1 MLLPT
6 KSQKKYPIIYPMTP
20 PKTENSVQ
28 IILIKSHLFF
38 FAKTIGIKKI
48 SGGIGKIIDS
58 KNENKLKSF
67 TEFLFFDTFNVLSII
82 LKISFLNFFMINY
95 FLKLIIISF
104 FLFFSFL
111 KYNIAENNQILLNEV
126 LPGILIYYGENEEPN
141 EINKGAIANKI
152 AIIGNKS
159 ILVYDAGPSKEFAER
174 FIKELRKYSKKPIKY
189 LVISHRHF
197 DHAYGIEV
205 YIKKKVTI
213 FIDKTEYSYLKKEGP
228 LINNLLIKNL
238 GFNEDNINFDNISEE
253 KINFLADSIEVNL
266 GNRRVLI
273 KNLGI
278 AHTKGDLIAYDFNT
292 NTYITGDVIF
302 IGRAAAFSDANIPMW
317 INVINN
323 KLDLSWDYLIPGHG
337 SIINNK
343 LELNDTKNWLHFLD
357 NAVRQAVSEG
367 DMISEIFQYPI
378 PKEIHH
384 LKMKSITLRQGIKKQ
399 LNLYRKKY
407 IE

>member
-1 MLLPT
+1 MA
-6 KSQKKYPIIYPMTP
+6 P

-28 IILIKSHLFF
+28 IMLKKSHLFF

-58 KNENKLKSF
+58 KNENKPRSF
-67 TEFLFFDTFNVLSII
+67 TEFLFFDTFNILSII
-82 LKISFLNFFMINY
+82 LNISFLIFFMRSY
-95 FLKLIIISF
+95 FFKLIIISF
-104 FLFFSFL
+104 LLFFLFI
-111 KYNIAENNQILLNEV
+111 KYNIAKNNQILLNEI
-126 LPGILIYYGENEEPN
+126 LPGLLLYYGENEEPN
-141 EINKGAIANKI
+141 KINKGAIANKV

-159 ILVYDAGPSKEFAER
+159 ILVYDAGPSRQFAEI

-205 YIKKKVTI
+205 YIKNNATV
-213 FIDKTEYSYLKKEGP
+213 FIDKTEYTYLKKEGP
-228 LINNLLIKNL
+228 LINKLLIENL
-238 GFNEDNINFDNISEE
+238 GFNEDNINFDNISDE
-253 KINFLADSIEVNL
+253 KINFLDDSIEVNL

-292 NTYITGDVIF
+292 NTYITGDVVF

-317 INVINN
+317 IDVINN

-337 SIINNK
+337 SVIKKK
-343 LELNDTKNWLHFLD
+343 LELNDTKNWLYFLD
-357 NAVRQAVSEG
+357 NAFKKAVSEG

-378 PKEIHH
+378 PKEIDH
-384 LKMKSITLRQGIKKQ
+384 LNMKSITLRQGIKKQ

>member
-1 MLLPT
+1 M
-6 KSQKKYPIIYPMTP
+6 IP

-28 IILIKSHLFF
+28 TIPIKSHLFF

-48 SGGIGKIIDS
+48 SGGTGKIIDS
-58 KNENKLKSF
+58 KNENKLKNF

-82 LKISFLNFFMINY
+82 LKIRFLNFFMINY

-104 FLFFSFL
+104 FLFFLFL
-111 KYNIAENNQILLNEV
+111 KYNIAENNQILLNEI
-126 LPGILIYYGENEEPN
+126 LPGILLYYGENEEPN
-141 EINKGAIANKI
+141 NINKGAIANKV

-159 ILVYDAGPSKEFAER
+159 ILVYDAGPSRQFAER

-205 YIKKKVTI
+205 YIKNKVTV
-213 FIDKTEYSYLKKEGP
+213 FIDETEYSFLKKEGP
-228 LINNLLIKNL
+228 LINDLLIKNL
-238 GFNEDNINFDNISEE
+238 GFNKNNINFDNISDE
-253 KINFLADSIEVNL
+253 KINFLDDSIEVNL

-292 NTYITGDVIF
+292 KTYITGDIIF

-337 SIINNK
+337 SIIKNK
-343 LELNDTKNWLHFLD
+343 LKLNDTKNWLYFLD
-357 NAVRQAVSEG
+357 NSIKDAISEG

>member
-1 MLLPT
+1 
-6 KSQKKYPIIYPMTP
+6 
-20 PKTENSVQ
+20 
-28 IILIKSHLFF
+28 
-38 FAKTIGIKKI
+38 
-48 SGGIGKIIDS
+48 
-58 KNENKLKSF
+58 
-67 TEFLFFDTFNVLSII
+67 
-82 LKISFLNFFMINY
+82 MINY

-104 FLFFSFL
+104 FLFFLFL
-111 KYNIAENNQILLNEV
+111 KYNIAENNQILLNEI
-126 LPGILIYYGENEEPN
+126 LPGILLYYGENEEPN
-141 EINKGAIANKI
+141 KVNKGAIANKV
-152 AIIGNKS
+152 AIIGKKS
-159 ILVYDAGPSKEFAER
+159 ILVYDAGPSKQFAER

-205 YIKKKVTI
+205 YIKNKVTI

-238 GFNEDNINFDNISEE
+238 GFNENNINFDNISDE
-253 KINFLADSIEVNL
+253 KISFLDDSIEVNL

-292 NTYITGDVIF
+292 KTYITGDVIF

-323 KLDLSWDYLIPGHG
+323 KLDLSWNYLIPGHG
-337 SIINNK
+337 SMIKNK
-343 LELNDTKNWLHFLD
+343 LELNDTKNWLYFLD
-357 NAVRQAVSEG
+357 NAVKQAVTEG
-367 DMISEIFQYPI
+367 DMVSEIFQYPV

>member
-1 MLLPT
+1 
-6 KSQKKYPIIYPMTP
+6 MTP

-48 SGGIGKIIDS
+48 SGGIGKIMDS
-58 KNENKLKSF
+58 KNENKLRNF
-67 TEFLFFDTFNVLSII
+67 TEFLFFDTFNVSSIR
-82 LKISFLNFFMINY
+82 LKIRFLNFFMINY

-126 LPGILIYYGENEEPN
+126 LPGILIYYGENKEPN
-141 EINKGAIANKI
+141 QINKGAIANKI

-213 FIDKTEYSYLKKEGP
+213 FIDKTEYSYLKKEGL
-228 LINNLLIKNL
+228 LINKLLIKNL

-253 KINFLADSIEVNL
+253 KISFLADSIEVNL

-323 KLDLSWDYLIPGHG
+323 KLDFSWDYLIPGHG

-343 LELNDTKNWLHFLD
+343 LELNDTKNWLYFLD
-357 NAVRQAVSEG
+357 NAVKQAVSEG

-399 LNLYRKKY
+399 LDLYRKKY

>member
-1 MLLPT
+1 
-6 KSQKKYPIIYPMTP
+6 MTP

-38 FAKTIGIKKI
+38 FANTIGIKKI
-48 SGGIGKIIDS
+48 SGGIGKMMDS
-58 KNENKLKSF
+58 KNENKPKSF
-67 TEFLFFDTFNVLSII
+67 KEFLFFDTFNVLSII
-82 LKISFLNFFMINY
+82 LKINFLNFFMINY

-104 FLFFSFL
+104 FLFFLFL
-111 KYNIAENNQILLNEV
+111 KYNIAENNQILLNEI
-126 LPGILIYYGENEEPN
+126 LPGILLYYGENEEPN
-141 EINKGAIANKI
+141 NINKGAIANKV

-197 DHAYGIEV
+197 DHAYGIEA
-205 YIKKKVTI
+205 YLKKKVTI

-238 GFNEDNINFDNISEE
+238 GFNEDNINFNNISDE

-343 LELNDTKNWLHFLD
+343 LELNDTKNWLYFLD
-357 NAVRQAVSEG
+357 NAAKHAVSEG

>member
-1 MLLPT
+1 
-6 KSQKKYPIIYPMTP
+6 MTP

-48 SGGIGKIIDS
+48 SGGIGKITDS
-58 KNENKLKSF
+58 KNENKLRNF
-67 TEFLFFDTFNVLSII
+67 TEFLFFDTFNVSFIM
-82 LKISFLNFFMINY
+82 LKIRFLNFFMINY

-104 FLFFSFL
+104 FLFFLFL

-126 LPGILIYYGENEEPN
+126 LPGILIYYGENKEPN
-141 EINKGAIANKI
+141 QINKGAIANKI

-238 GFNEDNINFDNISEE
+238 GFNEDNINFDNISDE
-253 KINFLADSIEVNL
+253 KINFLSDSIEVNL

-343 LELNDTKNWLHFLD
+343 LELNDTKNWLYFLD
-357 NAVRQAVSEG
+357 NAAKQAVSEG

>member
-1 MLLPT
+1 
-6 KSQKKYPIIYPMTP
+6 MTP
-20 PKTENSVQ
+20 PNTENSVQ

-48 SGGIGKIIDS
+48 SGGIGKIMDS
-58 KNENKLKSF
+58 KNENKLRNF
-67 TEFLFFDTFNVLSII
+67 TEFLFFDTFNVSSIM
-82 LKISFLNFFMINY
+82 LKIRFLNFFMINY

-104 FLFFSFL
+104 FLFFLFL

-126 LPGILIYYGENEEPN
+126 LPGILLYYGENEEPN
-141 EINKGAIANKI
+141 EINKGAIANKV

-159 ILVYDAGPSKEFAER
+159 ILVYDAGPSKQFAER

-205 YIKKKVTI
+205 YIKKKVTV

-238 GFNEDNINFDNISEE
+238 GFNEDNINFDNISDE

-343 LELNDTKNWLHFLD
+343 LELNDTKNWLYFLD
-357 NAVRQAVSEG
+357 KR
-367 DMISEIFQYPI
+367 
-378 PKEIHH
+378 
-384 LKMKSITLRQGIKKQ
+384 
-399 LNLYRKKY
+399 
-407 IE
+407 

>member
-1 MLLPT
+1 
-6 KSQKKYPIIYPMTP
+6 MTP
-20 PKTENSVQ
+20 PNTENSVQ

-48 SGGIGKIIDS
+48 SGGTGKIIDS
-58 KNENKLKSF
+58 KNENKLKNF
-67 TEFLFFDTFNVLSII
+67 TEFLFFDTFNVLSIM
-82 LKISFLNFFMINY
+82 LKISFLNFFLINY
-95 FLKLIIISF
+95 CLKLIIKSF
-104 FLFFSFL
+104 ILLYLFL

-126 LPGILIYYGENEEPN
+126 LPGILLYYGENEEPN
-141 EINKGAIANKI
+141 EINKGAIANKV

-159 ILVYDAGPSKEFAER
+159 ILVYDAGPSRQFAER

-189 LVISHRHF
+189 LVISHRLF
-197 DHAYGIEV
+197 DHAYGIEA
-205 YIKKKVTI
+205 YLKKKVTI

-228 LINNLLIKNL
+228 LINNLLIQNL
-238 GFNEDNINFDNISEE
+238 GFNENNINFDDISDE
-253 KINFLADSIEVNL
+253 KINFLDDSIEVNL

-343 LELNDTKNWLHFLD
+343 LELNDTKNWLYFLD
-357 NAVRQAVSEG
+357 NTVKQAVSEG

>member
-1 MLLPT
+1 
-6 KSQKKYPIIYPMTP
+6 MTP

-28 IILIKSHLFF
+28 TILIKSHLFF

-58 KNENKLKSF
+58 KNENKQRNF

-82 LKISFLNFFMINY
+82 LKIRFLNFFMINY

-104 FLFFSFL
+104 FLFL
-111 KYNIAENNQILLNEV
+111 KYSIAENNQILLNEI
-126 LPGILIYYGENEEPN
+126 LPGILLFYGENEEPN
-141 EINKGAIANKI
+141 KINKGAIANKV

-159 ILVYDAGPSKEFAER
+159 ILVYDAGPSRQFAER

-205 YIKKKVTI
+205 YVKKKVTI
-213 FIDKTEYSYLKKEGP
+213 FMDKTEYSFLKKEGP

-238 GFNEDNINFDNISEE
+238 GFNEDNINFDNISDE
-253 KINFLADSIEVNL
+253 KINFLDDSIEVNL

-292 NTYITGDVIF
+292 KTYITGDIIF

-337 SIINNK
+337 RIIK
-343 LELNDTKNWLHFLD
+343 SKMKLNDTKNWLYFVD
-357 NAVRQAVSEG
+357 NSIKHPISEG
-367 DMISEIFQYPI
+367 DMILEIFQYPI

-384 LKMKSITLRQGIKKQ
+384 LKMKSITLRQSIKKQ

>member
-1 MLLPT
+1 
-6 KSQKKYPIIYPMTP
+6 
-20 PKTENSVQ
+20 
-28 IILIKSHLFF
+28 
-38 FAKTIGIKKI
+38 
-48 SGGIGKIIDS
+48 
-58 KNENKLKSF
+58 
-67 TEFLFFDTFNVLSII
+67 
-82 LKISFLNFFMINY
+82 MINY
-95 FLKLIIISF
+95 FFKLKIISF
-104 FLFFSFL
+104 FLFFLFL
-111 KYNIAENNQILLNEV
+111 KYNIAENNQILLKEL
-126 LPGILIYYGENEEPN
+126 LPGILLYYGENEEPSKK
-141 EINKGAIANKI
+141 NKGAIANKV
-152 AIIGNKS
+152 AIIGKKS
-159 ILVYDAGPSKEFAER
+159 ILVYDAGPSKQFAER

-205 YIKKKVTI
+205 YIKNKVTV

-238 GFNEDNINFDNISEE
+238 GFNEDNINLDNISDE
-253 KINFLADSIEVNL
+253 KINFLDDSIEVNL

-292 NTYITGDVIF
+292 KTYITGDVIF

-323 KLDLSWDYLIPGHG
+323 KLDLPWDHLIPGHG
-337 SIINNK
+337 RIIKSN
-343 LELNDTKNWLHFLD
+343 LELNDTKNWLFFLD
-357 NAVRQAVSEG
+357 SAVKKAVSEG
-367 DMISEIFQYPI
+367 DMISEIFHYPI

>member
-1 MLLPT
+1 
-6 KSQKKYPIIYPMTP
+6 MTP

-28 IILIKSHLFF
+28 TTLIKNHLFF

-48 SGGIGKIIDS
+48 SGGIGKIMDS
-58 KNENKLKSF
+58 KNEKKLRIF
-67 TEFLFFDTFNVLSII
+67 TEFLFFDNFNVLSII
-82 LKISFLNFFMINY
+82 LKIRFLNFFMINY

-104 FLFFSFL
+104 FLFFLFL

-126 LPGILIYYGENEEPN
+126 LPGILLYYGENEEPN
-141 EINKGAIANKI
+141 KINKGAIANKV

-159 ILVYDAGPSKEFAER
+159 ILVYDAGPSKQFAES

-197 DHAYGIEV
+197 DHSYGIEV
-205 YIKKKVTI
+205 YIKNKVTI

-228 LINNLLIKNL
+228 LINNLLNKNL
-238 GFNEDNINFDNISEE
+238 GLNEDNIDFDNISDE
-253 KINFLADSIEVNL
+253 KIIFLDNSIEVNL

-302 IGRAAAFSDANIPMW
+302 IGRAAAFSDANIPKW

-337 SIINNK
+337 SIINNM
-343 LELNDTKNWLHFLD
+343 LELNDTKNWLYFLD
-357 NAVRQAVSEG
+357 NAVKQAVSEG

-399 LNLYRKKY
+399 LDLYRKKY

>member
-1 MLLPT
+1 
-6 KSQKKYPIIYPMTP
+6 
-20 PKTENSVQ
+20 
-28 IILIKSHLFF
+28 
-38 FAKTIGIKKI
+38 
-48 SGGIGKIIDS
+48 
-58 KNENKLKSF
+58 
-67 TEFLFFDTFNVLSII
+67 
-82 LKISFLNFFMINY
+82 MINY
-95 FLKLIIISF
+95 FLKLITISL
-104 FLFFSFL
+104 FLFFLFL

-126 LPGILIYYGENEEPN
+126 LPGILLYNGENEEPN
-141 EINKGAIANKI
+141 EINKGAIANNV

-159 ILVYDAGPSKEFAER
+159 ILVYDAGPSKQFAER
-174 FIKELRKYSKKPIKY
+174 FIKELRKYSKKPIEY
-189 LVISHRHF
+189 LVVSHRHF

-205 YIKKKVTI
+205 YIKNNVTV
-213 FIDKTEYSYLKKEGP
+213 FIDKIEYSYLKKEGP

-238 GFNEDNINFDNISEE
+238 GFNEDNINFDNISDE
-253 KINFLADSIEVNL
+253 KINFLDDSIELNL

-292 NTYITGDVIF
+292 NTYIAGDVIF
-302 IGRAAAFSDANIPMW
+302 MGRAAAFSDANIPMW

-337 SIINNK
+337 RIIKNK
-343 LELNDTKNWLHFLD
+343 LELNDTKNWLYFLD
-357 NAVRQAVSEG
+357 NAVKQAISEG
-367 DMISEIFQYPI
+367 DMISEIFQYPV

>member
-1 MLLPT
+1 M
-6 KSQKKYPIIYPMTP
+6 
-20 PKTENSVQ
+20 Q
-28 IILIKSHLFF
+28 ITLINSHLFF

-58 KNENKLKSF
+58 KNENKLSSF

-82 LKISFLNFFMINY
+82 LKVRFLNFFMINY
-95 FLKLIIISF
+95 LLRLIIISF
-104 FLFFSFL
+104 FLFFLFL
-111 KYNIAENNQILLNEV
+111 KYNIAENNQNFLNEI
-126 LPGILIYYGENEEPN
+126 LPGILLYHGANEEPN
-141 EINKGAIANKI
+141 KINKGAIANKV
-152 AIIGNKS
+152 AIIGKKS
-159 ILVYDAGPSKEFAER
+159 ILVYDAGPSKQFAER
-174 FIKELRKYSKKPIKY
+174 FIKELRKYSKKPIKH

-205 YIKKKVTI
+205 YIKNKVNV
-213 FIDKTEYSYLKKEGP
+213 FIDKTEYFYLKKEGP
-228 LINNLLIKNL
+228 LINNSLIKNL
-238 GFNEDNINFDNISEE
+238 GFNKDNINFDNISDE
-253 KINFLADSIEVNL
+253 KINFLDDSIEVNL

-273 KNLGI
+273 QNLGV

-292 NTYITGDVIF
+292 KTYIAGDIIF

-323 KLDLSWDYLIPGHG
+323 KLDLPWDYLIPGHG
-337 SIINNK
+337 RIIKNK
-343 LELNDTKNWLHFLD
+343 LEINDTKNWLYFLD
-357 NAVRQAVSEG
+357 NAVKQAVSQG

-378 PKEIHH
+378 PKEIYH

>member
-1 MLLPT
+1 MR
-6 KSQKKYPIIYPMTP
+6 P

-28 IILIKSHLFF
+28 IIPIKSHLFF
-38 FAKTIGIKKI
+38 FTKTIGIKKI
-48 SGGIGKIIDS
+48 SGGKGKIIDS
-58 KNENKLKSF
+58 KNENKLKNF
-67 TEFLFFDTFNVLSII
+67 MEFLFFDTFNVLSII
-82 LKISFLNFFMINY
+82 LKTSFFNFFMINY

-104 FLFFSFL
+104 FLFFLFL
-111 KYNIAENNQILLNEV
+111 KYNIAENNQILLNEI
-126 LPGILIYYGENEEPN
+126 LPGILLYYGENEEPN
-141 EINKGAIANKI
+141 NINQGAIANKV

-159 ILVYDAGPSKEFAER
+159 ILVYDAGPSRQFAER
-174 FIKELRKYSKKPIKY
+174 FIKVLRKYSKKTIKY
-189 LVISHRHF
+189 LEISHRHF
-197 DHAYGIEV
+197 DHACGIEV
-205 YIKKKVTI
+205 YIKNKVTV
-213 FIDKTEYSYLKKEGP
+213 FIDKTEYSFLKKEGP

-238 GFNEDNINFDNISEE
+238 GFNKDNINFDNISDE
-253 KINFLADSIEVNL
+253 KINFLDDSIEVNL

-292 NTYITGDVIF
+292 KTYITGDIIF
-302 IGRAAAFSDANIPMW
+302 IGRAAAFSDANISMW

-323 KLDLSWDYLIPGHG
+323 KLNLSWDYLIPGHG
-337 SIINNK
+337 SIIKNK
-343 LELNDTKNWLHFLD
+343 LKLNDTKNWLYFLD
-357 NAVRQAVSEG
+357 NAVKNAVSEG

>member
-1 MLLPT
+1 M
-6 KSQKKYPIIYPMTP
+6 
-20 PKTENSVQ
+20 
-28 IILIKSHLFF
+28 
-38 FAKTIGIKKI
+38 
-48 SGGIGKIIDS
+48 
-58 KNENKLKSF
+58 
-67 TEFLFFDTFNVLSII
+67 
-82 LKISFLNFFMINY
+82 
-95 FLKLIIISF
+95 
-104 FLFFSFL
+104 
-111 KYNIAENNQILLNEV
+111 
-126 LPGILIYYGENEEPN
+126 
-141 EINKGAIANKI
+141 
-152 AIIGNKS
+152 
-159 ILVYDAGPSKEFAER
+159 
-174 FIKELRKYSKKPIKY
+174 
-189 LVISHRHF
+189 
-197 DHAYGIEV
+197 
-205 YIKKKVTI
+205 
-213 FIDKTEYSYLKKEGP
+213 
-228 LINNLLIKNL
+228 IKNL

-253 KINFLADSIEVNL
+253 KISFLADSIEVNL

-343 LELNDTKNWLHFLD
+343 LDLNDTKNWLYFLD
-357 NAVRQAVSEG
+357 NAAKQAVSEG

-399 LNLYRKKY
+399 LDLYRKKY